1 MANVNWIKIQCLWA
15 SSLLYTTSHQHQL
28 ELIYDDGPLSVNSY
42 TKIVNIAATN
52 QILQD
57 FPVQWLM

>member
-1 MANVNWIKIQCLWA
+1 MSLSILA
-15 SSLLYTTSHQHQL
+15 SVQDIPSTSVI

-42 TKIVNIAATN
+42 TKIYNIAATN

>member
-1 MANVNWIKIQCLWA
+1 MSLSILA
-15 SSLLYTTSHQHQL
+15 SVQDIPLYQL

-42 TKIVNIAATN
+42 TKIDNIAATN